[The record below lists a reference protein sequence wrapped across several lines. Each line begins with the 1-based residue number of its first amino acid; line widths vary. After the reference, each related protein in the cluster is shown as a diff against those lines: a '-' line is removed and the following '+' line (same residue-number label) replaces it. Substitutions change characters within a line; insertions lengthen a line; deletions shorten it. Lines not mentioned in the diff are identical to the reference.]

1 MTKAYRNIESLNHF
15 SFAIFKDI
23 AFKAGFFDVR
33 FLTHWKEIVG
43 EEVSSKCSPAKLIYD
58 QFTKSATLFL
68 HSEDFAFKSMFTHYK
83 AFILEKVKL
92 YFGVPFIVDVKIIK
106 KI

>member
-1 MTKAYRNIESLNHF
+1 MTKAYKSSESLIHT
-15 SFAIFKDI
+15 SAQLFKNI

-33 FLTHWKEIVG
+33 FLTNWQEILG
-43 EEVSSKCSPAKLIYD
+43 EEVSSKCSPSKMVYD

-68 HSEDFAFKSMFTHYK
+68 YSEDLAFKSMFTHYK
-83 AFILEKVKL
+83 DFILQKIKL
-92 YFGVPFIVDVKIIK
+92 YFGVSFVQDVKIVK